1 MGFWS
6 ALLSWGAATLFK
18 SESEDTKKLGG
29 IKKEA
34 TAMESGEVEFT
45 VDGNLLDDFKDLIRR
60 LQVSK
65 SSERLGVVGKA
76 SGHRLLLAVGLR

>member
-1 MGFWS
+1 
-6 ALLSWGAATLFK
+6 
-18 SESEDTKKLGG
+18 
-29 IKKEA
+29 
-34 TAMESGEVEFT
+34 MESGEVEFT